1 MRLNKRNKRESRF
14 KPLSTLPNILFVL
27 YLLIAV
33 SIFYSQSTSLS
44 AYTIGEFTG
53 YSIIPIIFFVVY
65 NLKKEDSKA
74 IMITSS
80 IITILWILITVFGT
94 LAKLGLRNCKT
105 IYESM

>member
-1 MRLNKRNKRESRF
+1 MLIRLDKRNNRKPRF
-14 KPLSTLPNILFVL
+14 KSLSTLPNILFVL

-33 SIFYSQSTSLS
+33 PIFYSQSISLS
-44 AYTIGEFTG
+44 VYTIGEFTG
-53 YSIIPIIFFVVY
+53 YSIIPIVFFVVY

-94 LAKLGLRNCKT
+94 LEKLGLR
-105 IYESM
+105 M